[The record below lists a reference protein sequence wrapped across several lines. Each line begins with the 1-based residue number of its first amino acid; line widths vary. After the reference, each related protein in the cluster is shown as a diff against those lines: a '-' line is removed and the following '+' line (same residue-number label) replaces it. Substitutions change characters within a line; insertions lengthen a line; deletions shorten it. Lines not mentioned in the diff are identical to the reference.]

1 MFVVADGARVLRI
14 WSYNP
19 PMKRGSLTTG
29 QPGIAAMAIDA
40 VRSAPGFGSRV
51 DVAARVRIAGLGFG
65 TAPIGNLYAEVGEDE
80 ARDALERALR
90 LGVRYFD
97 TAPFYGHGLAER
109 RLGRALVGS
118 RRDGFA
124 VSTKVGRRIESD
136 PAQDAGVTD
145 GFAVRGSR
153 AVFDYSHD
161 GVLRSFE
168 ASLERLGLD
177 RVDLLFLHDV
187 GRLTHGDNHPEMLR
201 KALDEALPAMAGLRD
216 QGVVDAIGIGV
227 NEVEVCRELMPRFDL
242 DCIMLAGRYTLF
254 EQASALPMLDDAQ
267 RRGVKVIVAGPY
279 NSGLLGDP
287 HGPGSTYNYLPADR
301 DTLERARTIY
311 AICAE
316 EGVDVGAAAL
326 QFPSAHPGVCAVV
339 AGIRNVMEVESALA
353 RSSQRLPT
361 RIWPRLR
368 GAGIIA
374 AVAPVP
380 GAPA

>member
-1 MFVVADGARVLRI
+1 
-14 WSYNP
+14 
-19 PMKRGSLTTG
+19 
-29 QPGIAAMAIDA
+29 MAIDA
-40 VRSAPGFGSRV
+40 VRRLPGVAPRAY
-51 DVAARVRIAGLGFG
+51 VAARVRVAGLGFG
-65 TAPIGNLYAEVGEDE
+65 TAPVGNLYAEVGEDE

-109 RLGRALVGS
+109 RLGRALSGS

-124 VSTKVGRRIESD
+124 VSTKVGRCIECD
-136 PAQDAGVTD
+136 PARREAITD
-145 GFAVRGSR
+145 GFAVHGSR
-153 AVFDYSHD
+153 AVFDYSRD

-177 RVDLLFLHDV
+177 RVDILFLHDV
-187 GRLTHGDNHPEMLR
+187 GRLTHGDNHPRMLR
-201 KALDEALPAMAGLRD
+201 QALDEALPAMADLRT

-254 EQASALPMLDDAQ
+254 EQAPALTILDEAH
-267 RRGVKVIVAGPY
+267 RRKVKVIVAGPY

-287 HGPGSTYNYLPADR
+287 HGPGSTYNYAPADPG
-301 DTLERARTIY
+301 TLERARRIY

-316 EGVDVGAAAL
+316 EGVDVGAVAL
-326 QFPSAHPGVCAVV
+326 QFPAVHPAVCAVV
-339 AGIRNVMEVESALA
+339 AGMRNVMEVESALA
-353 RSSQRLPT
+353 RSSQRLPS

-368 GAGIIA
+368 GAGIIDA
-374 AVAPVP
+374 AAPVP
-380 GAPA
+380 GVPA

>member
-1 MFVVADGARVLRI
+1 M
-14 WSYNP
+14 
-19 PMKRGSLTTG
+19 
-29 QPGIAAMAIDA
+29 IADA
-40 VRSAPGFGSRV
+40 VRRASGVAPRA
-51 DVAARVRIAGLGFG
+51 DAAARVRVAGLGFG

-80 ARDALERALR
+80 ARNALERALR

-97 TAPFYGHGLAER
+97 SAPFYGHGLAER
-109 RLGRALVGS
+109 RLGRALAGS

-136 PAQDAGVTD
+136 PARSEMITD
-145 GFAVRGSR
+145 GFAVHGSR
-153 AVFDYSHD
+153 AVFDYSRD

-201 KALDEALPAMAGLRD
+201 QALEAALPAMAGLRD
-216 QGVVDAIGIGV
+216 QGVVGAIGIGV

-254 EQASALPMLDDAQ
+254 EQASALPMLDEAH
-267 RRGVKVIVAGPY
+267 RRGVKVVVAGPY

-287 HGPGSTYNYLPADR
+287 HGPGSTYNYAPADS
-301 DTLERARTIY
+301 DTLERARRIY

-326 QFPSAHPGVCAVV
+326 QFPAVHPSVCAVV
-339 AGIRNVMEVESALA
+339 AGMRNVMEVESALA
-353 RSSQRLPT
+353 RSSQRLPA

-368 GAGIIA
+368 GAGIID

>member
-1 MFVVADGARVLRI
+1 M
-14 WSYNP
+14 
-19 PMKRGSLTTG
+19 
-29 QPGIAAMAIDA
+29 IADA
-40 VRSAPGFGSRV
+40 VRRASGVAPRA
-51 DVAARVRIAGLGFG
+51 DAAARVRVAGLGFG

-80 ARDALERALR
+80 ARNALERALR

-97 TAPFYGHGLAER
+97 SAPFYGHGLAER
-109 RLGRALVGS
+109 RLGRALAGS

-136 PAQDAGVTD
+136 PARSEMITD
-145 GFAVRGSR
+145 GFAVHGSR
-153 AVFDYSHD
+153 AVFDYSRD

-201 KALDEALPAMAGLRD
+201 QALEAALPAMAGLRD
-216 QGVVDAIGIGV
+216 QGVVGAIGIGV

-254 EQASALPMLDDAQ
+254 EQASALPMLDEAH
-267 RRGVKVIVAGPY
+267 RRGVKVVVAGPY

-287 HGPGSTYNYLPADR
+287 HGPGSTYNYAPADS
-301 DTLERARTIY
+301 DTLERARRIY

-326 QFPSAHPGVCAVV
+326 QFPAVHPAVCAVV
-339 AGIRNVMEVESALA
+339 AGMRNVMEVESALA
-353 RSSQRLPT
+353 RSSQRLPA

-368 GAGIIA
+368 GAGIID

>member
-1 MFVVADGARVLRI
+1 
-14 WSYNP
+14 
-19 PMKRGSLTTG
+19 
-29 QPGIAAMAIDA
+29 MAIDA
-40 VRSAPGFGSRV
+40 VRRTPGVAPHA
-51 DVAARVRIAGLGFG
+51 DAAARVRITGLGFG

-109 RLGRALVGS
+109 RLGRALAGS

-136 PAQDAGVTD
+136 PARGDTIND
-145 GFAVRGSR
+145 GFAVHGSR
-153 AVFDYSHD
+153 AVFDYSRD

-168 ASLERLGLD
+168 SSLERLGLE

-187 GRLTHGDNHPEMLR
+187 GRLTHGDNHPRMLR
-201 KALDEALPAMAGLRD
+201 QALDEALPAMAGLRD
-216 QGVVDAIGIGV
+216 RGVVDAIGIGV
-227 NEVEVCRELMPRFDL
+227 NEVEVCLELMPRFEL

-254 EQASALPMLDDAQ
+254 EQASALPVLDEAH
-267 RRGVKVIVAGPY
+267 RRGVKVVIAGPY

-287 HGPGSTYNYLPADR
+287 HGPGTTYNYAPAGPG
-301 DTLERARTIY
+301 TLERARRIY

-326 QFPSAHPGVCAVV
+326 QFPLAHPAVCAVV

-353 RSSQRLPT
+353 RSSQRLPA

-368 GAGIIA
+368 GAGIIE

-380 GAPA
+380 GTPA

>member
-1 MFVVADGARVLRI
+1 MAVDALRRV
-14 WSYNP
+14 
-19 PMKRGSLTTG
+19 TG
-29 QPGIAAMAIDA
+29 T
-40 VRSAPGFGSRV
+40 APRV
-51 DVAARVRIAGLGFG
+51 DAAARVRVAGLGFG

-109 RLGRALVGS
+109 RLGRALAGA

-136 PAQDAGVTD
+136 PAHSEAVND
-145 GFAVRGSR
+145 GFAVHGSR
-153 AVFDYSHD
+153 AVFDYSRD

-187 GRLTHGDNHPEMLR
+187 GRLTHGDNHPQMLR
-201 KALDEALPAMAGLRD
+201 QALDEALPAMAGLRD
-216 QGVVDAIGIGV
+216 QGLVDAIGIGV
-227 NEVEVCRELMPRFDL
+227 NEVEVCRELMPRFDF
-242 DCIMLAGRYTLF
+242 DCIMLAGRYTMF
-254 EQASALPMLDDAQ
+254 EQVSALPLLDEAN
-267 RRGVKVIVAGPY
+267 RRGVKVVVAGPY

-287 HGPGSTYNYLPADR
+287 HGPGSTYNYAPADPR
-301 DTLERARTIY
+301 TLERARSIY
-311 AICAE
+311 AVCAE
-316 EGVDVGAAAL
+316 EGVDVGAVAL
-326 QFPSAHPGVCAVV
+326 QFPLAHPAVCAVV
-339 AGIRNVMEVESALA
+339 AGLRNVMEVESALA
-353 RSSQRLPT
+353 RSSQRLPA

-368 GAGIIA
+368 GAGIIDA
-374 AVAPVP
+374 AAPVP